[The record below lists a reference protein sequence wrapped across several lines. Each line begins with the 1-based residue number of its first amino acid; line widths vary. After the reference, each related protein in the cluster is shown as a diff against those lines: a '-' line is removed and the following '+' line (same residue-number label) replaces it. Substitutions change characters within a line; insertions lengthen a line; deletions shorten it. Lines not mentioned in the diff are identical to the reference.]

1 MSEEVEVKQ
10 DAYTFTG
17 IVNDIKEIVINHLCI
32 EEDDKGYDLTFPFES
47 FGADDLDHDEII
59 MKVEEKFGL
68 EFDDAECARI
78 RCTKDLIDI
87 VVETLG
93 VSPEE
98 AAEEAKDE
106 QEELEEHEEK
116 KPEEEEPQAEEP
128 ITGGS
133 GPDEEKPEQPEQ
145 EAEKAE

>member
-1 MSEEVEVKQ
+1 MSEEVEKKQ
-10 DAYTFTG
+10 EEYTFAG
-17 IVNDIKEIVINHLCI
+17 IVDAIKNIVIEHLCI

-47 FGADDLDHDEII
+47 FGADDLDHDELI
-59 MKVEEKFGL
+59 MKTEEKFGL
-68 EFDDAECARI
+68 EFDAAECARI

-98 AAEEAKDE
+98 VAEEAKDE

-116 KPEEEEPQAEEP
+116 KPEEEPQAEEP

-145 EAEKAE
+145 EPEKAE